1 MKNDTESL
9 CEKIKLFEEAQQRLI
24 KAERRIS
31 ALLEEIEELKMA
43 LNESLKY
50 YTVAK
55 YNETFHMGWDAM
67 ESQDVERNLLGYC
80 LSRAV
85 KIRECETNDGRF
97 GSVNSYPIA
106 VWSDFV
112 ERYGV

>member
-1 MKNDTESL
+1 L
-9 CEKIKLFEEAQQRLI
+9 REKIKLFEEAQQRLI

-31 ALLEEIEELKMA
+31 ILQNEKEELEMA

-67 ESQDVERNLLGYC
+67 ESQDVERNLLAYC
-80 LSRAV
+80 LSCAV
-85 KIRECETNDGRF
+85 K
-97 GSVNSYPIA
+97 NS
-106 VWSDFV
+106 
-112 ERYGV
+112 RMRN